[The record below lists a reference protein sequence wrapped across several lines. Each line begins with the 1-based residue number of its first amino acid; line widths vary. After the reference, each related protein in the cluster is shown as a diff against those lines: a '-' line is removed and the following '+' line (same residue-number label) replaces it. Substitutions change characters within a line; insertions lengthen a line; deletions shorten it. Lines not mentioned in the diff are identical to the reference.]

1 MTITPTRL
9 RGTLTVPPSK
19 SHEVAGG
26 RAVAITVH
34 NFGEKISDEYL
45 NRLTERFYRM
55 QTHKN
60 KNIKGSGLGLAI
72 AKHILIR
79 HRGNLRIES
88 DAVKGTAFTIYLPV
102 EQNCP
107 TA

>member
-1 MTITPTRL
+1 
-9 RGTLTVPPSK
+9 
-19 SHEVAGG
+19 
-26 RAVAITVH
+26 
-34 NFGEKISDEYL
+34 
-45 NRLTERFYRM
+45 M